1 MTTSTTAASTTSGT
15 SPTSTTSS
23 TSTGPSRPAGRARL
37 PGTRVAH
44 RDLLWTAWTVAALLL
59 LPVVGGAVYGAV
71 VVASGLLVCAVPGAL
86 PPRSRR
92 ADRPDLLAVTGLYVV
107 VVALLSLAFRV
118 FTTDR
123 VLGMFLAFAATLMV
137 GTVGPV
143 VWTVWVR
150 DRPLSDLGLGVG
162 TWRRTAALA
171 VLFAGVQAALTLWG
185 YDLPAPVDWV
195 PLLVMAL
202 VVGIFESVFFRGFVQ
217 GRLEEQLG
225 TGPGVA
231 AAAGL
236 YGAYHVGYGMG
247 VADLAFLTG
256 LGVVYAVAY
265 ALTRSVLV
273 LWPLL
278 TPLGSFYANLEAG
291 DIDLPWASIAGFAD
305 VAAVMAVAGWLA
317 VRHQRKVHLS
327 DPGVKTR

>member
-1 MTTSTTAASTTSGT
+1 MT
-15 SPTSTTSS
+15 
-23 TSTGPSRPAGRARL
+23 RPDGLPRL
-37 PGTRVAH
+37 PRTRVAQ
-44 RDLLWTAWTVAALLL
+44 RGLVWTAWTVAALLL
-59 LPVVGGAVYGAV
+59 LPFVGGAVYGAV
-71 VVASGLLVCAVPGAL
+71 VTASALIVCAVPGAL
-86 PPRSRR
+86 PPRSRTG
-92 ADRPDLLAVTGLYVV
+92 DRRDLLAVAVLYVV

-118 FTTDR
+118 FTTDN
-123 VLGMFLAFAATLMV
+123 VLGMFLAFAATLLV

-150 DRPLSDLGLGVG
+150 GRPLGDLGLGVG
-162 TWRRTAALA
+162 SWRRTAGLAL
-171 VLFAGVQAALTLWG
+171 LFAGVQGALTLWG
-185 YDLPAPVDWV
+185 YDLPAAVDWV

-225 TGPGVA
+225 TGPAVGV
-231 AAAGL
+231 AAGL

-247 VADLAFLTG
+247 GADLAFLTG

-278 TPLGSFYANLEAG
+278 NPLGSFYANLEAG
-291 DIDLPWASIAGFAD
+291 EINLPWASIAGFAD

-317 VRHQRKVHLS
+317 VRHQRGARRPPRRPQRHLLPAPRRVHLP

>member
-1 MTTSTTAASTTSGT
+1 MT
-15 SPTSTTSS
+15 
-23 TSTGPSRPAGRARL
+23 RPDGLPRL
-37 PGTRVAH
+37 PRTRVAQ
-44 RDLLWTAWTVAALLL
+44 RGLVWTAWTVAALLL
-59 LPVVGGAVYGAV
+59 LPFVGGAVYGV
-71 VVASGLLVCAVPGAL
+71 VVTASALVVCAVPGAL
-86 PPRSRR
+86 PPRSRTG
-92 ADRPDLLAVTGLYVV
+92 DRRDLLAIAGLYVV

-123 VLGMFLAFAATLMV
+123 VLGMFLAFAATLLV

-143 VWTVWVR
+143 VWTVWVSG
-150 DRPLSDLGLGVG
+150 RPLGDLGLGVG
-162 TWRRTAALA
+162 TWRRTAGLA
-171 VLFAGVQAALTLWG
+171 VLFAGVQGALTLWG

-225 TGPGVA
+225 TGPGVGV
-231 AAAGL
+231 AAGL

-247 VADLAFLTG
+247 GADLAFLTA

-317 VRHQRKVHLS
+317 VRHQRRVQIPP
-327 DPGVKTR
+327 PGVKTR